1 MIEQHKDEKRIELL
15 TKAFSEFMENSYAK
29 KAINV
34 YRELLVLKCKKEI
47 DENATY
53 QDVLYN
59 NGIEDCI
66 KIILDSKNN

>member
-1 MIEQHKDEKRIELL
+1 MFAQNTNEKRIEYL
-15 TKAFSEFMENSYAK
+15 TNKLNELMKNDNTK
-29 KAINV
+29 KATNV

-47 DENATY
+47 NEDATY

-66 KIILDSKNN
+66 KIILEGVL